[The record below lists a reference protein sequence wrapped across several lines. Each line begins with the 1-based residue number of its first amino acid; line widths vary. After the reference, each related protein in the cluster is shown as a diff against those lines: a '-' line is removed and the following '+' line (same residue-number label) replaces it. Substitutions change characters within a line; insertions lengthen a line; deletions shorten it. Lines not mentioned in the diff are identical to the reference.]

1 MGLLSSGEPVT
12 LFAMSETEIILASA
26 SPRRLQYLRWARYQ
40 VTVVPVLID
49 ETPADGETAAELVT
63 RLARAKA
70 TSISTPGVPVV
81 AGDTVV
87 SCRDKILGKPAN
99 PQVAREMLAALSG
112 ADHEVISGWCVRHG
126 DELLEGVEV
135 SQVRFREL
143 SSDQIDRYVDSGEPL
158 DKAGAY
164 GIQGIGRELVEAVRG
179 SWSNVVGLP
188 VVPVLAALRDLM
200 VR

>member
-1 MGLLSSGEPVT
+1 
-12 LFAMSETEIILASA
+12 
-26 SPRRLQYLRWARYQ
+26 
-40 VTVVPVLID
+40 
-49 ETPADGETAAELVT
+49 
-63 RLARAKA
+63 
-70 TSISTPGVPVV
+70 
-81 AGDTVV
+81 
-87 SCRDKILGKPAN
+87 
-99 PQVAREMLAALSG
+99 MLAALSG
-112 ADHEVISGWCVRHG
+112 ADHEVTSGWCVRLG